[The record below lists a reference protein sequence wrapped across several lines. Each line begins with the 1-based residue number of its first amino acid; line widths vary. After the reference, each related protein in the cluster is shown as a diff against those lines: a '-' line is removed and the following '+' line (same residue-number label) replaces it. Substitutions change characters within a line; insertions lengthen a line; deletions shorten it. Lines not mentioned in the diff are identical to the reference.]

1 MKMLFEDLFD
11 KKIDV
16 ENQYLQRLRNTLNY
30 DRERYTSKFP
40 FIKNPELLPDNY
52 ILTEYRTD
60 NSLKNLWKHPE
71 LLKEY
76 DQVISDYIKEEILK
90 EVPIN
95 FKSNGVHYLLHRA
108 VGKEDRETRKV
119 RTVLRRRKNIKMS
132 Y

>member
-60 NSLKNLWKHPE
+60 NSLKIYGNILNYLKNTIE
-71 LLKEY
+71 LFLT
-76 DQVISDYIKEEILK
+76 ILK
-90 EVPIN
+90 
-95 FKSNGVHYLLHRA
+95 
-108 VGKEDRETRKV
+108 
-119 RTVLRRRKNIKMS
+119 RRF
-132 Y
+132 